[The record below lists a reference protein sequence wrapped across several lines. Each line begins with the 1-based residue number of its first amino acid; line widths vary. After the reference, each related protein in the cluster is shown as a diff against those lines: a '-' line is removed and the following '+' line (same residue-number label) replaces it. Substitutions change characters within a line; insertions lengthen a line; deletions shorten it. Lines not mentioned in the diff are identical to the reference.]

1 VFGIWNFLKNLLRRC
16 LGVQTPTHIFG
27 MYLAEVSSP
36 DFLKQFF
43 IDPIQQASGR
53 NLTAEFAEEICCQK
67 LLSSRLRI
75 STREMLQL
83 TSLPGKPSALFLWQ

>member
-1 VFGIWNFLKNLLRRC
+1 MFGGSNTYLYTI
-16 LGVQTPTHIFG
+16 GT
-27 MYLAEVSSP
+27 YLAEVSSP

-53 NLTAEFAEEICCQK
+53 NLTAEFAEEISCQK
-67 LLSSRLRI
+67 LFSSRLRI
-75 STREMLQL
+75 STREMLQV